1 MRAYSRQNKP
11 TASYESAMIQEAL
24 LNQSKQIAYQ
34 QEQLNSLGKG
44 FRDIAEI
51 LQEQHQSNPKKAI
64 EENNQNL
71 VAMTNA
77 MVSWYK
83 QLKEANFG
91 QEFADI
97 KSQQQSISKVVV
109 TNRKSLERQTNE
121 LTYYLGWKR
130 IAMIV
135 VSTAVISSLLS
146 VAATALF
153 PLAISQITGVHQPK
167 SIEKAKPAVKKSKGG
182 RSL

>member
-64 EENNQNL
+64 EENNQSIT
-71 VAMTNA
+71 AMTNA
-77 MVSWYK
+77 ILSLHK

-97 KSQQQSISKVVV
+97 KSQQQSIGKAVV
-109 TNRKSLERQTNE
+109 TNRKSLESQAND
-121 LTYYLGWKR
+121 LAYYFGWKH

-135 VSTAVISSLLS
+135 VSTAVISSLCS
-146 VAATALF
+146 VAVTALF
-153 PLAISQITGVHQPK
+153 PLAISQITGVNQPK
-167 SIEKAKPAVKKSKGG
+167 SIEKVKPVVKKNKGG
-182 RSL
+182 